1 MVKLTSGQK
10 QLRLPNLE
18 FHSQNIKQVVGG
30 KLYAFVVTC
39 CCCCFL
45 FEEQKKCSENWG
57 TALPLAVIVFL
68 LNTT

>member
-1 MVKLTSGQK
+1 MVKLTSSQK

-18 FHSQNIKQVVGG
+18 FPGQNIKQVVGG
-30 KLYAFVVTC
+30 KLYAFFVTH
-39 CCCCFL
+39 CCFL
-45 FEEQKKCSENWG
+45 FDEKKKCSENWG

>member
-1 MVKLTSGQK
+1 MVRLTSGQK

-18 FHSQNIKQVVGG
+18 SHSQNIKRVVGG
-30 KLYAFVVTC
+30 KFYAFFVTHC
-39 CCCCFL
+39 RFL